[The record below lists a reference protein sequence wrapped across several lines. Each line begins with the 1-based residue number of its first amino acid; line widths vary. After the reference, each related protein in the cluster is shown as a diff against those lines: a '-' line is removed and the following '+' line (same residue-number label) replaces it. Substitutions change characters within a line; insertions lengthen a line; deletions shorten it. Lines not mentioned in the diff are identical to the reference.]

1 MFLLLSFGAN
11 AQSFLI
17 DFPAFSAAPT
27 QNPREL
33 TVAGASSELQVQLD
47 VAAASS
53 SGADVTIKLPTGV
66 EYVTGSV
73 TKISGTNSLTITEN
87 GGSANSPVFKI
98 GPNSLAV
105 GDRIIFTIK
114 RVANCDARTAA
125 IVGMTFTDKV
135 TGTIAGATP
144 SSATSPTYNVKYAV
158 FSFSQPSPQ
167 SNAVLGTNYT
177 RTFTISN
184 GGNGCAT
191 QAYFLVNYPSN
202 GITPIKFEVISQNGI
217 TLSTPITLNQTS
229 ASGTTYY
236 YTIPST
242 ALPGGDLCQAE
253 NIVIRETYKIN
264 ICNATTTYNA
274 GWGTDSSPAN
284 WCQTVTGSATVSMAT
299 GVANLTAATGV
310 RVGFVNSCTPWTGRY
325 TFTNGG
331 TGNASAAGMYNVK
344 FRWGGSNNGTTLT
357 VSGINRNF
365 LQFTSGTIGSQT
377 GLTVVNGTVSNAIA
391 SIDVKDL
398 FTSDPDG
405 VGVGLDDLDGDGFYD
420 DLPAGKT
427 VNIDIATKVNCNAFT
442 CPQSWSNGS
451 DSGVDMQYT
460 SMCDASTML
469 TSSMKTVATNYT
481 QQTNSL
487 AEKSYAPSN
496 IF

>member
-1 MFLLLSFGAN
+1 MKKNKIYKLWSGVLPLMFLLLSFGAN

-33 TVAGASSELQVQLD
+33 TVAGAASELQVQLD

-53 SGADVTIKLPTGV
+53 SGADVTIQLPTGV

-87 GGSANSPVFKI
+87 GGTANSPAFKI
-98 GPNSLAV
+98 GPSSLAL

-114 RVANCDARTAA
+114 RVAKCDARTAA
-125 IVGMTFTDKV
+125 IGGMTFTDKV
-135 TGTIAGATP
+135 TGTIAGATT
-144 SSATSPTYNVKYAV
+144 SSKTSSTYNVKYAV
-158 FSFSQPSPQ
+158 FSFSQPATQ
-167 SNAVLGTNYT
+167 TNAVLGTNYT

-191 QAYFLVNYPSN
+191 QAYFSVNYPSN
-202 GITPIKFEVISQNGI
+202 GITPIKFEVVSQNGT

-310 RVGFVNSCTPWTGRY
+310 RVGFVNS
-325 TFTNGG
+325 
-331 TGNASAAGMYNVK
+331 
-344 FRWGGSNNGTTLT
+344 
-357 VSGINRNF
+357 
-365 LQFTSGTIGSQT
+365 
-377 GLTVVNGTVSNAIA
+377 
-391 SIDVKDL
+391 
-398 FTSDPDG
+398 
-405 VGVGLDDLDGDGFYD
+405 
-420 DLPAGKT
+420 
-427 VNIDIATKVNCNAFT
+427 
-442 CPQSWSNGS
+442 
-451 DSGVDMQYT
+451 
-460 SMCDASTML
+460 
-469 TSSMKTVATNYT
+469 
-481 QQTNSL
+481 
-487 AEKSYAPSN
+487 
-496 IF
+496 